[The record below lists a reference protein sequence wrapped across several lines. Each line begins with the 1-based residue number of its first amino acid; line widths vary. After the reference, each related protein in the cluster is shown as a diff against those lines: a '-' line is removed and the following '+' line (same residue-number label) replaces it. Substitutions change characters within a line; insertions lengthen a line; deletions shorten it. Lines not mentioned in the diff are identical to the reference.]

1 MESDRR
7 RTGPVPVDG
16 NAAGGLL
23 TELFA
28 LDMTVAKVTCAGCGA
43 TSELGAARLYGG
55 TMGAIFRCA
64 SCDAAVVRLVRTPAG
79 LWIDMQGARR
89 MFVRSP
95 RD

>member
-1 MESDRR
+1 MDTERR
-7 RTGPVPVDG
+7 HTGADAVDG

-28 LDMTVAKVTCAGCGA
+28 LDMTVAEVTCASCGA
-43 TSELGAARLYGG
+43 ISEHGAARLYGG
-55 TMGAIFRCA
+55 VMGAIFRCA
-64 SCDAAVVRLVRTPAG
+64 ACEAAVVRLVRTPAG

-95 RD
+95 AD